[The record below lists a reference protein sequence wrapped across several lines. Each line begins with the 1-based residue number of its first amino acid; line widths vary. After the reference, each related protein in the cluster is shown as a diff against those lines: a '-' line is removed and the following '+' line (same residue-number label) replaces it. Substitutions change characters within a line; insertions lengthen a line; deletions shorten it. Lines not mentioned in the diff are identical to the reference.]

1 MRGSPTGGLTGRVV
15 LVTAP
20 STAAA
25 EGLVRTLVEEDVVA
39 CGNILPG
46 VTSIFRWK
54 GEIERE
60 SEVLIIL
67 KTTEA
72 RVSHL
77 LERVPE
83 LHPYDVPEV
92 LVLPVDAGHP
102 PYLAWLAESSPAA
115 RGEQA
120 SDDGE

>member
-1 MRGSPTGGLTGRVV
+1 MSDSQTERSAGRVA
-15 LVTAP
+15 LVTT
-20 STAAA
+20 SNVAAA
-25 EGLVRTLVEEDVVA
+25 ETLVRTLLEEGVIA

-46 VTSIFRWK
+46 VTSLFRWQ

-60 SEVLIIL
+60 SEVLIVL

-77 LERVPE
+77 LDRVPD

-92 LVLPVDAGHP
+92 LVLPVHEGHP
-102 PYLAWLAESSPAA
+102 PYLAWLAESTPAA
-115 RGEQA
+115 RGEQT